1 MKKGKETEIKV
12 SAPDIIS
19 VGNFKYL
26 PKSQALVM
34 TNTTVITVDSN
45 IKPITVEALVEKNNP
60 TDDKIKFV
68 PWGSKNDTPN
78 KILEAIAPSIT
89 VGSNVAFNAEMIM
102 GEGIKV
108 YKRIKEKGKIR
119 YEEQLP
125 SEQPDVFEFL
135 ENNDCNRIIQEWA
148 NDMSAFSDGY
158 AEFIFNKNN
167 KIVSLSAKEVVYSR
181 VSQMDEQGR
190 IKWHGY
196 SYKWAKGIKDPIAV
210 TRLLSDE
217 DPLRDLKI
225 CRGIIPGDD
234 GKKDVE
240 KRYRYMM
247 SLFLPT
253 PGRLYYMNPAW
264 WAIFTSGWYDIAQ
277 LIPKAKKALMTN
289 KFQVAY
295 TVYIRD
301 KFWEKFF
308 ASKKATTEE
317 KQKEVQKA
325 FLQSI
330 NDFLAGAENAG
341 KSFVSEFSYEMQKG
355 VEQKDIII
363 NPLGKPSVEGGDW
376 IEDNEEATNM
386 MCYSMGIHPS
396 LIGASPGKNKSINGT
411 EAREL
416 FIIKQSM
423 QRARR
428 ERLLQPLQIVQDIN
442 GWDKDLVFEI
452 PNIMLTTLDKGT
464 GAIKSIGNQE
474 I

>member
-1 MKKGKETEIKV
+1 MKKEKKV
-12 SAPDIIS
+12 KATAPEVIS
-19 VGNFKYL
+19 VGKFQYL
-26 PKSQALVM
+26 PKSAALVV
-34 TNTTVITVDSN
+34 TSSESIAVDSDV
-45 IKPITVEALVEKNNP
+45 KPIEVEAKSEKNNP
-60 TDDKIKFV
+60 TDTKINFV
-68 PWGSKNDTPN
+68 PWGARNNTPN
-78 KILEAIAPSIT
+78 KILEAITPSIT

-102 GEGIKV
+102 GEGVKV
-108 YKRIKEKGKIR
+108 YKRIKENGKIR
-119 YEEQLP
+119 LEEQLP
-125 SEQPDVFEFL
+125 SEQPDVFAFL
-135 ENNDCNRIIQEWA
+135 EENDCNRIIQEWA
-148 NDMSAFSDGY
+148 NDVSAFKDAY
-158 AEFIFNKNN
+158 AEFIFNDKN

-181 VSQMDEQGR
+181 VSQMNESGQ

-196 SYKWAKGIKDPIAV
+196 SYKWPKGTKEPVAV
-210 TRLLSDE
+210 TRLLSDQN
-217 DPLRDLKI
+217 PLRDLKV
-225 CRGIIPGDD
+225 CRGILPNEKGT
-234 GKKDVE
+234 KEVE
-240 KRYRYMM
+240 KRYRYTM
-247 SLFLPT
+247 SLYLPT

-264 WAIFTSGWYDIAQ
+264 WAIFSSGWYDIAQ

-301 KFWEKFF
+301 LFWEKLFKT
-308 ASKKATTEE
+308 KKATDE
-317 KQKEVQKA
+317 KEQKKVQQA
-325 FLQSI
+325 FLQTI

-341 KSFVSEFSYEMQKG
+341 KSFVSEFSYEMSKG

-363 NPLGKPSVEGGDW
+363 TPLGKSTVEGGDW

-423 QRARR
+423 QRATRK
-428 ERLLQPLQIVQDIN
+428 RLLQPLDMIKVIN
-442 GWDKDLVFEI
+442 GWDEDLVFEI

-464 GAIKSIGNQE
+464 GAVKSIGNQE